1 MAIYLQVRAGPVHV
15 LLDALAVHEVLSL
28 DKLNSGA
35 GDHCEWRN
43 TVLKALNL
51 AAFLGFDASKPDMG
65 VVFGSDQVALPVM
78 LQVDEV
84 IRLRDLRPAD
94 WSPLPHVPM
103 ATRQYFDAIYLD
115 ADGVTQVYRLIKGL
129 HFGTQAVSQAAAPE
143 AAHPMNP

>member
-35 GDHCEWRN
+35 GDHCEWRHS
-43 TVLKALNL
+43 VLKALNL
-51 AAFLGFDASKPDMG
+51 AAFMGFDSSKPDMG
-65 VVFGSDQVALPVM
+65 VVFGSDPAALPVM

-129 HFGTQAVSQAAAPE
+129 HFGTQAVPHEAAPV